1 MKYFDLH
8 ADTPYECYRRGE
20 ELSSDNLAVSIEASA
35 LFDSFHQTFAFWI
48 PDNEPKPY
56 SLYRRMM
63 EDFKKKCKGLPDNFS
78 FSFSVENA
86 KVIERDIGRL
96 YEIKNDGVNM
106 LTLTWNG
113 ENLIAGGCKS
123 EQGLT
128 RFGKGVIKEMNKLG
142 MVVDVSHLNDK
153 SFFGVINIAER
164 VVASHSLC
172 RSVFEHKRN
181 LTDEQIKLI
190 AQKGGL
196 IGVCFFPGFLG
207 GDTFLMLHRHIYHL
221 LEMGLENNIAIG
233 SDFDGAAMD
242 TRLCSTADVKKLY
255 FTLSE
260 MGLTD
265 RVLDKIFYE
274 NAKEYMLNL

>member
-1 MKYFDLH
+1 MKYYDLH
-8 ADTPYECYRRGE
+8 ADTPYECYQKGE
-20 ELSSDNLAVSIEASA
+20 GLFSRSLAVDIEASA
-35 LFDSFHQTFAFWI
+35 LFDCYHQTFAFWI
-48 PDNEPKPY
+48 PDNEGKPY
-56 SLYRRMM
+56 LLYRRMLD
-63 EDFKKKCKGLPDNFS
+63 DFKKKCRDLPENFS
-78 FSFSVENA
+78 YSFSVENGNLLE
-86 KVIERDIGRL
+86 KNIGRL
-96 YEIKNDGVNM
+96 YELKNDGVKM

-113 ENLIAGGCKS
+113 ENALAGGTKS
-123 EQGLT
+123 DKGLT
-128 RFGKGVIKEMNKLG
+128 RFGKNVIKEMNKLS
-142 MVVDVSHLNDK
+142 MAVDVSHLNDK
-153 SFFGVINIAER
+153 SFFAVISVAER

-207 GDTFLMLHRHIYHL
+207 GDTFKKIYENIAYL
-221 LEMGLENNIAIG
+221 LDMGLENNIAIG

-242 TRLCSTADVKKLY
+242 ARLSTTADIPKLY

-260 MGLTD
+260 MGIND
-265 RVLDKIFYE
+265 KILDKIFYQ